1 MDTPKLDPGTTTI
14 IRLKR
19 YDNEAWA
26 KMVGD
31 YVDPINRWCLEAGLQ
46 PDAAADV
53 VQEVFFS
60 ALGSLHQYQNQT
72 DASFG
77 GWLRRICQRRIADH
91 FRKKSDVALGGSD
104 AIRLFSSVESVRR
117 NLSSDATPVLDISDD
132 RLMAAITKAQSEFEP
147 DSWRAFWM
155 TMVEGRST
163 TDAALEIGITKNSV
177 YLSKSRITKRL
188 RELMSDEEFLKKYD
202 SL

>member
-1 MDTPKLDPGTTTI
+1 METPKLDPGSTTL

-31 YVDPINRWCLEAGLQ
+31 YVDSINRWCLEAGLQ

-53 VQEVFFS
+53 VQETFFS

-72 DASFG
+72 GASFG

-91 FRKKSDVALGGSD
+91 FRKKADVALGGTD
-104 AIRLFSSVESVRR
+104 AMRLFSSVESVRR
-117 NLSSDATPVLDISDD
+117 NLGSEASPKLDISDD
-132 RLMAAITKAQSEFEP
+132 SLMAAVTKVQSEFEP
-147 DSWRAFWM
+147 DTWRAFWM
-155 TMVEGRST
+155 TMVDGRST
-163 TDAALEIGITKNSV
+163 TDAAFEIGTTKNSV
-177 YLSKSRITKRL
+177 YLAKSRVTKRL
-188 RELMSDEEFLKKYD
+188 RELMSNEEFLKKYD
-202 SL
+202 S

>member
-1 MDTPKLDPGTTTI
+1 METPKLDPGSTTL

-31 YVDPINRWCLEAGLQ
+31 YVDSINRWCLEAGLQ

-53 VQEVFFS
+53 VQETFFS

-72 DASFG
+72 GASFG

-91 FRKKSDVALGGSD
+91 FRKKADVALGGTD
-104 AIRLFSSVESVRR
+104 AMRLFSSVESVRR
-117 NLSSDATPVLDISDD
+117 NLGSEASPKLDISDD
-132 RLMAAITKAQSEFEP
+132 SLMAAVTKVQSEFEA
-147 DSWRAFWM
+147 DTWRAFWM
-155 TMVEGRST
+155 TMVDGRST
-163 TDAALEIGITKNSV
+163 TDAAFEIGTTKNSV
-177 YLSKSRITKRL
+177 YLAKSRVTKRL
-188 RELMSDEEFLKKYD
+188 RELMSKEEFLKKYD
-202 SL
+202 S